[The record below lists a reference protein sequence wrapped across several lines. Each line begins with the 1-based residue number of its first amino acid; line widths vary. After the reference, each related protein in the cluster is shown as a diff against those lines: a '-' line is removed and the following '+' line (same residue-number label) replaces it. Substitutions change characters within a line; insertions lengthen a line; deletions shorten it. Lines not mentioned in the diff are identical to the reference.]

1 MNAPKQLA
9 PFLAFLAACP
19 SCPPVNV
26 DKVGQCKMLY
36 DQCVEKSANRDEYD
50 DCRAAVDE
58 RCLDDA
64 APAASVSP

>member
-1 MNAPKQLA
+1 MNDSTKLA

-26 DKVGQCKMLY
+26 DKVAQCKMLY
-36 DQCVEKSANRDEYD
+36 DQCVAESGNTEQYEQ
-50 DCRAAVDE
+50 CRAAVDE

-64 APAASVSP
+64 APAASVKP